1 MLLKVQLTETN
12 VNIHEYISWM
22 KQLALKQIVY
32 ERTQNDCFQTSL
44 NELELIKC
52 FQDYGVGQTAAE
64 YINGAFNGQKGFK
77 AGQNLIFYIYN
88 GKIWYSI
95 PLTTKYDFLQQCSLI
110 HYLGKN
116 VHMSTKISYLIMI
129 ATGSWELWH
138 LWGGEGWE
146 EVLWV

>member
-1 MLLKVQLTETN
+1 
-12 VNIHEYISWM
+12 M

-88 GKIWYSI
+88 GKILIFNTPDNKIWLSTTVLSYS
-95 PLTTKYDFLQQCSLI
+95 LF
-110 HYLGKN
+110 G
-116 VHMSTKISYLIMI
+116 
-129 ATGSWELWH
+129 
-138 LWGGEGWE
+138 
-146 EVLWV
+146 

>member
-1 MLLKVQLTETN
+1 
-12 VNIHEYISWM
+12 M

-77 AGQNLIFYIYN
+77 AGAKSDLLHIQRQNMIFN
-88 GKIWYSI
+88 TPDNKI
-95 PLTTKYDFLQQCSLI
+95 
-110 HYLGKN
+110 
-116 VHMSTKISYLIMI
+116 
-129 ATGSWELWH
+129 
-138 LWGGEGWE
+138 
-146 EVLWV
+146 